1 MHVYTV
7 IWCIYNLNDVIR
19 KCNYYRHNICS
30 VCIQILMS
38 VLVESMIAVS
48 MHSAP
53 TLWAATT
60 VLAML
65 AILEMGLIAVSSSW
79 H

>member
-1 MHVYTV
+1 
-7 IWCIYNLNDVIR
+7 
-19 KCNYYRHNICS
+19 
-30 VCIQILMS
+30 MS
-38 VLVESMIAVS
+38 VLVELITAVS

-65 AILEMGLIAVSSSW
+65 AILEMGLIAVVLMVIYW
-79 H
+79 